1 MNLSNHDLVLCG
13 LLRVLPPQLER
24 FVRRELSLLGPR
36 QAQALGTGREAE
48 RHDPVDLADLSTQ
61 IRVLTARGEHG
72 RYVFTLPAG
81 LGPKLHEVRRFRNG
95 VVHGRDLDS
104 DQALAALVAVS
115 ETLRLI
121 NASADSREEIRELI
135 HAIDGGAGR
144 TPAPPAPVHVEVI
157 RCPRVI
163 GYAHAA
169 AGLRLPV
176 DVRLTGG
183 ARPDGGSPA
192 RARGTVEA
200 RLSLIEH
207 DGARQLTEPRT
218 LTFDCT
224 VPEPTLTAE
233 LTLDRESLLQVASSG
248 GAGFRVELRSED
260 GWTPLAQGSR
270 CHALAPRQWQLGGG
284 APWAGPAL
292 ATFVQPDDGAVEALA
307 HEALRACLA
316 APAADE
322 APRPAPAGGALGEE
336 GTVPGVQAPG
346 PDALVD
352 AVCAAVRLRRLTV
365 RKPSQPWRARPH
377 RIATPT
383 ELLESAAGTTLDV
396 AVLLAAVL
404 ERLGLAVTLALT
416 DDNALVAYDRT
427 RLRPDVVAGT
437 AQADR
442 PSADR
447 SPAAQTDP
455 ASAAPAD
462 PGLTGRVTRVAE
474 GQVGLIDPQLA
485 ARSPLAV
492 LHRLSASARRSA
504 LAAVNDIVLEVP
516 LAQAR
521 KEGAAPQP
529 HLERQEDDLVVEH
542 RTRPRP
548 TLTVADVG
556 AVAAAVTLA
565 EDTPTQAEDARPA
578 AAAAAAAAAASAAS
592 AASGERAPHAPA
604 AVEEWKRHLLD
615 LSARNPL
622 IRRDTHKTVELMVP
636 HSLLGSFEDLV
647 NRVEKVLLRPAQGSE
662 PDPDAR
668 RAESLLKEERA
679 VEVDL
684 PTREYRRRLGAL
696 AAEARV
702 GVEETGANN
711 LYLALGTLTWSAS
724 GRRLHSPLVLVPV
737 TLKQDEDAFYLL
749 LDQAGVSTPNY
760 SLLARFAAD
769 TGIDLEELRE
779 PARDEHGIDVDAVLT
794 ALATRLRRQKV
805 DACVEA
811 TTHLGLFR
819 FSTYRMWE
827 DLNEHWAQLGAH
839 PLVSRLAGAA
849 PSVPTVGTGLTGD
862 LDAVTDLDELTEN
875 LPLDAD
881 ASQAEVVARAAAGHS
896 LVVEGPPGTGKS
908 QTVVN
913 LIFHALRQG
922 RTVMFVAEKASALDV
937 VARRLREEVGAGI
950 GSLLLNLHDNSVSPG
965 DVREAL
971 RRALAVEATEDHGAQ
986 LDVVRA
992 RLSRSRARLQE
1003 YRRALHGR
1011 GTDEPS
1017 YYETHQALVCASG
1030 EEEARARA
1038 ALGERARAVGLQA
1051 FDAQAHTRLI
1061 DDYRDERAQLRR
1073 MLPCEVIAAVVRRRD
1088 ETLDAAGQ
1096 RAEELRHEIGLR
1108 RSPRSI
1114 RELMSAYG
1122 DLVTAITPCLLVS
1135 PDSVARFLP
1144 VGSVDVDL
1152 VVFDE
1157 ASQITV
1163 PGAVGSIGR
1172 GRSTVVVGDRK
1183 QMPPPPAAHRGDL
1196 EGGADGAATSILDRC
1211 EQVGVLRRN
1220 LSWHYRSQVES
1231 LIAFSNKHYYGGD
1244 LRTFPGPLTLAAPD
1258 PGPSGFGVSWRRVHG
1273 RYYPDKVGAGRARR
1287 AEIRPSTNPVEAH
1300 EVVEEVLRRFEASAD
1315 RIPSLGVLTLNVRQR
1330 DLIEDM
1336 LRERG
1341 SARVVEALDARDGL
1355 LVRNL
1360 DNIQG
1365 EERDTVLFSLT
1376 FSANERGDVPL
1387 NFGSLNHEGGQRRL
1401 NVAITRARRQMVVFS
1416 SFDPEDLHAERSA
1429 HRGVKDLRRYLEMAR
1444 SGRAPR
1450 ARLHSQSEVD
1460 VSRDEI
1466 AQELRACGLEVRTGV
1481 GHSSFAID
1489 LVLAPAGRTTAPGV
1503 AVLLDGPGWNRR
1515 GTVAD
1520 RDLLPVDVLRRMGWS
1535 RVERVWLPQW
1545 VADPRGVCD
1554 RLISIVEGRPR
1565 PAAVSVATAA
1575 EQAAPVVAAQPTAA
1589 AAATAAERAA
1599 PVVAAPRAVLP
1610 TSTAPPAAPTRT
1622 VPPSPA
1628 PPPAVPPMTGRAAP
1642 AAASPSAPGD
1652 DPVPERTRGP
1662 LTGVGRCEGY
1672 ESWQPAGVLSPGL
1685 LDEAEK
1691 DPVARARVVEVA
1703 QSICDVESP
1712 LTMRRLVVK
1721 LCRAFGLS
1729 RTTAS
1734 REARVRSVLGQSF
1747 AYIDEHDF
1755 VWRTYDASLA
1765 PVGYRRGALDHV
1777 DSIEEIHPRELAS
1790 LMADVLDTSTGWDSP
1805 DDLYQAAL
1813 RRLSGKKRKL
1823 GARGVKNALR
1833 NALKTAEATVGE

>member
-1 MNLSNHDLVLCG
+1 MNLSNHDLVLSG

-352 AVCAAVRLRRLTV
+352 AVCAAVRRRRLTV

-442 PSADR
+442 PSADH

-504 LAAVNDIVLEVP
+504 IAAVNDVVLEVP

-521 KEGAAPQP
+521 QKGAAPQP

-542 RTRPRP
+542 HAPARP
-548 TLTVADVG
+548 TLTIADVG
-556 AVAAAVTLA
+556 AVAAAVTQA
-565 EDTPTQAEDARPA
+565 EDTPTQAEDTLPD
-578 AAAAAAAAAASAAS
+578 AAAASAAS
-592 AASGERAPHAPA
+592 GDCAPHAPA

-769 TGIDLEELRE
+769 TGIDLTELRE

-805 DACVEA
+805 DARVEA

-1088 ETLDAAGQ
+1088 EALDAAGQ

-1108 RSPRSI
+1108 RSPKSI
-1114 RELMSAYG
+1114 RELMSTYG
-1122 DLVTAITPCLLVS
+1122 DLITAITPCLLVS

-1183 QMPPPPAAHRGDL
+1183 QMPPPPTAHRGDL

-1287 AEIRPSTNPVEAH
+1287 AEVRPSTNPVEAH
-1300 EVVEEVLRRFEASAD
+1300 EVVAEVLRRFEASAE

-1341 SARVVEALDARDGL
+1341 SSRIVEALDARDGL

-1365 EERDTVLFSLT
+1365 EERDTFLFSLT

-1387 NFGSLNHEGGQRRL
+1387 NFGSLNHQGGQRRL

-1628 PPPAVPPMTGRAAP
+1628 PPPAVPPMTGPAAP

-1721 LCRAFGLS
+1721 LSRAFGLS

-1833 NALKTAEATVGE
+1833 NALKTAEAAVGE